1 MADDLDSTERKIR
14 TALKLLTKMEIVTIE
29 TTKHYSIITLRNWA
43 KYQDQET
50 NDQQVTNTRPT
61 LDQHPT
67 IEEEGKKVKKVK
79 NINLATPDG
88 FEEWWNVYPRR
99 QKRMDAE
106 NAWRDLNPDQELQS
120 QMRSCIPAQIKG
132 NEWWKDDKKQFIPLP
147 ASWIRA
153 KRWTDQFQQV
163 RNDSSMD
170 SDLARQIKRDL
181 AILKGEIR

>member
-120 QMRSCIPAQIKG
+120 QPSHAGFPVCVPDGRRALQVSAQG
-132 NEWWKDDKKQFIPLP
+132 RRRPREDVE
-147 ASWIRA
+147 SR
-153 KRWTDQFQQV
+153 V
-163 RNDSSMD
+163 
-170 SDLARQIKRDL
+170 
-181 AILKGEIR
+181 E